1 MTKTFTYEEKI
12 EEINLFQTPEEKITS
27 AIAFMR
33 EAISCEGKPR
43 FRDFWRMKKNC
54 FDFLSLETN
63 PIKKTFFWKE
73 YSELL
78 KEAHKLQEIFKEEIE
93 FHEEQIKLAI
103 SGLESEVQNPEKA
116 SAILLFGFERFP
128 ELKKMEQ
135 NARFF
140 ESLKEKV
147 VALRED
153 VLVLEIRVH
162 QKNDLLMILKKIG
175 DKVFP
180 EYKKIVQ
187 GLTLAFEEEVAQFFE
202 KLSTSTQKSY
212 LKRDIRQYQAILKE
226 IHISHEAYRRF
237 REKFSGAWKN
247 IEELE
252 EVKVENKPP
261 LEEKSKFART
271 LSDLLDES
279 AMRAIR

>member
-1 MTKTFTYEEKI
+1 MTKTFTYEEKT
-12 EEINLFQTPEEKITS
+12 EEINLFQTPEEKIVI

-33 EAISCEGKPR
+33 ETISCEGKPR
-43 FRDFWRMKKNC
+43 FRDFWRMKKKC
-54 FDFLSLETN
+54 FEYLSLETN

-78 KEAHKLQEIFKEEIE
+78 KEAHKLQEMFKEEIE

-103 SGLESEVQNPEKA
+103 SGLEFEIHNTERAEVIQL
-116 SAILLFGFERFP
+116 SGFERFP
-128 ELKKMEQ
+128 VLKKMEQ
-135 NARFF
+135 RARFF
-140 ESLKEKV
+140 ENLKEKV
-147 VALRED
+147 IALREE

-162 QKNDLLMILKKIG
+162 QKNNLLEVLKKIG

-187 GLTLAFEEEVAQFFE
+187 NLTASFEEEVAQFFI
-202 KLSTSTQKSY
+202 KLQNATDKSF
-212 LKRDIRQYQAILKE
+212 LKRDIRGFQAILKE
-226 IHISHEAYRRF
+226 IHISHESYKRF
-237 REKFSGAWKN
+237 REKFSGAWKG

-252 EVKVENKPP
+252 VVRIENKPP

-279 AMRAIR
+279 AMRITR